1 MGGIEC
7 MGSMRGSEGMGG
19 MEGIGGMGEENFDL
33 WEV

>member
-7 MGSMRGSEGMGG
+7 MGSMRGSEGLGG